1 MDLTK
6 HLDKVITINLRG
18 AANARTRSVDLR
30 ENILDP
36 VSKKPRQIHYA
47 PGESSVFVDEQSMDV
62 RNVKSFIVF
71 KYGLFSFVPMEDM
84 NLYMYFEKSIQAK
97 GEKSNFFVVDVTS
110 KMEEH
115 LQKEGLRTQA
125 EGLFFSKIANSKGKE
140 EIKKAASLYG
150 IVDNN
155 DAQLFA
161 RLLDA
166 IKKEPKKFIDTIE
179 NPYIEKKYTINE
191 YINAD
196 VFVLDERRGLLFWGD
211 RGMPSK
217 KHLVKVPAD
226 VEDKLQYVTELFETE
241 KELKEILEQAE
252 KLIN

>member
-84 NLYMYFEKSIQAK
+84 NLYMYFSKSIEAK
-97 GEKSNFFVVDVTS
+97 KDKSNFFVVDVTS

-115 LQKEGLRTQA
+115 LQKEGLRTKA
-125 EGLFFSKIANSKGKE
+125 EGIFFAKIANQKGRE

-150 IVDNN
+150 INVGN
-155 DAQLFA
+155 DSQAFA
-161 RLLDA
+161 ILLEA
-166 IKKEPKKFIDTIE
+166 IKKEPLKFIEMIE
-179 NPYIEKKYTINE
+179 NPYIEKKFTLNE
-191 YINAD
+191 FINAD
-196 VFVLDERRGLLFWGD
+196 VFVLDEKRGLLFWGE

-217 KHLVKVPAD
+217 KHLVKVPND
-226 VEDKLQYVTELFETE
+226 VEDKLQYITELFETE

-252 KLIN
+252 KLI